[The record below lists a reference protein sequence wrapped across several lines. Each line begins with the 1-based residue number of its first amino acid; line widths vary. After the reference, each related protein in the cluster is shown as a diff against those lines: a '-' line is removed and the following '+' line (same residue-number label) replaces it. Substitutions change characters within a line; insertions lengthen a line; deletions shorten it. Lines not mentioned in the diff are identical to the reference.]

1 MKSFIV
7 GITGA
12 SGSVYGASLIE
23 EMYSLGYTVHIVAT
37 DQGEQVWKF
46 ELESSLA
53 TWVRQFPEERVTLHN
68 QQNLFAPIASGSYR
82 VDGMVVVPCSMGT
95 LGKIANGVGGG
106 LLTRCAD
113 VCIKERRPLV
123 LVTRETPLSG
133 IHLKNMLTVT
143 QQGAVVF
150 PPVPAFY
157 HKPKSIEDIV
167 THTVGRVL
175 STLGV
180 ESSKYVS
187 WEGSNGTE

>member
-12 SGSVYGASLIE
+12 SGSIYGASLIE
-23 EMYSLGYTVHIVAT
+23 ELYSLGFTVHVVAT
-37 DQGEQVWKF
+37 EQGAQVWNF
-46 ELESSLA
+46 ELDSPLA
-53 TWVRQFPEERVTLHN
+53 TWVSQFSEDRIILHN
-68 QQNLFAPIASGSYR
+68 QQNLFAAIASGSCR
-82 VDGMVVVPCSMGT
+82 VDGMVVAPCSMGT

-123 LVTRETPLSG
+123 LVARETPLSG

-143 QQGAVVF
+143 QQGAVIF

-180 ESSKYVS
+180 ESSKHVS
-187 WEGSNGTE
+187 WEGSNGAE